1 MNTIDI
7 TNSLEKDKLV
17 NTEQSQLTDTQLH
30 HGTSY
35 VSHFEPHASKK
46 PNSTEIKIS
55 AQDAHVYYGDFE
67 AIKGI
72 DLDIYQNEVIAFI
85 GPSGCGKSTFLR
97 TLNRMNDTID
107 GCRV

>member
-35 VSHFEPHASKK
+35 VSHFEPHTSKSQTQPKSRSVHKMPMFIMVTLKRLKAS
-46 PNSTEIKIS
+46 I
-55 AQDAHVYYGDFE
+55 
-67 AIKGI
+67 
-72 DLDIYQNEVIAFI
+72 
-85 GPSGCGKSTFLR
+85 
-97 TLNRMNDTID
+97 
-107 GCRV
+107 

>member
-35 VSHFEPHASKK
+35 VSHLNHMLQKSQTQPKSRSVHKMPMFIMVTLKRLKAS
-46 PNSTEIKIS
+46 I
-55 AQDAHVYYGDFE
+55 
-67 AIKGI
+67 
-72 DLDIYQNEVIAFI
+72 
-85 GPSGCGKSTFLR
+85 
-97 TLNRMNDTID
+97 
-107 GCRV
+107 

>member
-17 NTEQSQLTDTQLH
+17 NTEHNLNLTDTQLH

-46 PNSTEIKIS
+46 PNINRN
-55 AQDAHVYYGDFE
+55 QDQCTRCPC
-67 AIKGI
+67 
-72 DLDIYQNEVIAFI
+72 L
-85 GPSGCGKSTFLR
+85 LW
-97 TLNRMNDTID
+97 
-107 GCRV
+107 